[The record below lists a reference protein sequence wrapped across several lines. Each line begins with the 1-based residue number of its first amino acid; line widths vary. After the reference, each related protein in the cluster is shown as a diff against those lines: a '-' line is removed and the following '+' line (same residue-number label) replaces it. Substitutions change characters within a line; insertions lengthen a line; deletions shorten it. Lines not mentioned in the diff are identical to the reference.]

1 MNIKKGFIRVWTV
14 VSILWIVVFFTL
26 VAFENEISVIL
37 DNLVPILAIAF
48 LPVIILWAIMF
59 FCMSQHMTKK
69 VKVLWTG
76 IAIIVLMSLF
86 PPWKDVRS
94 SRPRGSHYV
103 VAGGYGFLFDPPYS
117 AKSIDVGRLGL
128 QIFIVALITG
138 GVIVS
143 IKKK

>member
-1 MNIKKGFIRVWTV
+1 MNIKKGFLRLWTV
-14 VSILWIVVFFTL
+14 VSILWIVVFFTF
-26 VAFENEISVIL
+26 VAYEDEISTIL
-37 DNLVPILAIAF
+37 DSLVPILAIAF

-103 VAGGYGFLFDPPYS
+103 VAGGYGFLFDPPYR

-138 GVIVS
+138 GLIVS

>member
-14 VSILWIVVFFTL
+14 VSILWIVVFFTF
-26 VAFENEISVIL
+26 VAYEDEISTIL
-37 DNLVPILAIAF
+37 DSLVPILAIAF

>member
-1 MNIKKGFIRVWTV
+1 MNIKKGFLRLWTV
-14 VSILWIVVFFTL
+14 VSILWIVVL
-26 VAFENEISVIL
+26 ASENEISVIQ
-37 DNLVPILAIAF
+37 DNLVPIFFTFVAIAF

>member
-14 VSILWIVVFFTL
+14 VSILWIVVFFTF
-26 VAFENEISVIL
+26 VAYEDEISTIL
-37 DNLVPILAIAF
+37 DSLVPILAIAF
-48 LPVIILWAIMF
+48 LPVIILWAMF